1 MDMLD
6 RLSNLMKELN
16 ETERFALAGGEYTTQ
31 HLKTFNLLFRTGLI
45 QLILF
50 YRNFTHSA
58 IALAIYESNYIA
70 KLFGKVIKDLK
81 ESGFISQ

>member
-31 HLKTFNLLFRTGLI
+31 HLKHPTCYFEL
-45 QLILF
+45 
-50 YRNFTHSA
+50 
-58 IALAIYESNYIA
+58 
-70 KLFGKVIKDLK
+70 V
-81 ESGFISQ
+81 